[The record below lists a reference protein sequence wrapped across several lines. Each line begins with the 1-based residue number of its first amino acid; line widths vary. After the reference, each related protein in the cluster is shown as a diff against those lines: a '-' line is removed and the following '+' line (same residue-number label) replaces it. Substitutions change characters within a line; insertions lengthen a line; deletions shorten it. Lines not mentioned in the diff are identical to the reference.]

1 MSVVEDVETPK
12 LSTGKHPD
20 SKLTV
25 VPDSPTTADQAG
37 GYSSGHPWYTGGGAL
52 EDIAGIAGAVESGS
66 WLDGGLSG
74 LSLVADTASM
84 YFDPLGTALSWGVA
98 MIMDHCD
105 PLRSWL
111 QKLAGNQDDVSAKAN
126 TWRNVACA
134 LEENAKRMDA
144 NVASF
149 TQYSRGQAANS
160 FAESAGGVNALI
172 VGAAQGARV
181 LSQGLEILAGVV
193 EVVYSMVRDA
203 ISQIVGTFISA
214 VIQALLT
221 AGLAL
226 AKLIPE
232 ISVKVSAWVS
242 KLWGHIDSLL
252 SSAGKLVTLFK
263 SGGDLIASMVKKI
276 KNGLKA
282 GFGKGHAPAPHEP
295 RHSAKGPKRRQPQSR
310 IKEDPNSVRSRQ
322 DLLDDVPNTTKKI
335 KKYDPIGA
343 EGRVRDIKGID
354 LVEKPDNVCGFGND
368 GKPRTYSEWLDE
380 HKTTYMD
387 DHGVEQVGHDWPPN
401 DGYAGARNFSSLAE
415 YASEHG
421 VIVDRVGGPN
431 GEFLGAVEGGRVASF
446 EERGLA
452 PTSVHQPYYQY
463 VFTGHMPEGWQ
474 IEHGIAAS
482 WESECGGVR
491 QLRVLDQT
499 GRPMTISELIQ
510 AGVLKGA
517 EVPVGF

>member
-20 SKLTV
+20 PKLTV

-181 LSQGLEILAGVV
+181 LSQGLETLAGVV

-295 RHSAKGPKRRQPQSR
+295 RHSAKGPKHRQPQSR

-322 DLLDDVPNTTKKI
+322 DLLDDVPSETNA
-335 KKYDPIGA
+335 YDLSPELLR
-343 EGRVRDIKGID
+343 EGRINGVKGVD
-354 LVEKPDNVCGFGND
+354 FVHNADNVCGVGKDGN
-368 GKPRTYSEWLDE
+368 PRAYAEWLDE
-380 HKTTYMD
+380 HKTTYVNSQ
-387 DHGVEQVGHDWPPN
+387 GQTKIGHDWPPN
-401 DGYAGARNFSSLAE
+401 DGYAGERKLSSFAE

-421 VIVDRVGGPN
+421 VIVDRVGDPDGK
-431 GEFLGAVEGGRVASF
+431 FLGAVKDGRVASF
-446 EERGLA
+446 EERGLPPA
-452 PTSVHQPYYQY
+452 SVHQPYYQY
-463 VFTGHMPEGWQ
+463 VFTGHMPEGWK

-491 QLRVLDQT
+491 QLRILDEL
-499 GRPMTISELIQ
+499 GSPVKISDLIKR
-510 AGVLKGA
+510 GVLKGV

>member
-1 MSVVEDVETPK
+1 MSVAEDVEAPE

-20 SKLTV
+20 PKLTV
-25 VPDSPTTADQAG
+25 VPDSPTTANQEG
-37 GYSSGHPWYTGGGAL
+37 GYSSQHPWYTGGGAL
-52 EDIAGIAGAVESGS
+52 EDIAGIAGAVESKS

-214 VIQALLT
+214 VVQALLT

-276 KNGLKA
+276 KTGLKV

-295 RHSAKGPKRRQPQSR
+295 RHSAKHPKRRQPQSR

-322 DLLDDVPNTTKKI
+322 DLLNEVPNTTKNLGKN
-335 KKYDPIGA
+335 DPIEA
-343 EGRVRDIKGID
+343 TGRVRDIKGID
-354 LVEKPDNVCGFGND
+354 LVENPDNVCGFGND
-368 GKPRTYSEWLDE
+368 GKPRTYSAWLDQ
-380 HKTTYMD
+380 HKTTYLD

-401 DGYAGARNFSSLAE
+401 HGYAGERNFSSFAE
-415 YASEHG
+415 YSSEHG

-463 VFTGHMPEGWQ
+463 VFTGHMPKGWQ

-499 GRPMTISELIQ
+499 GRPVKISELIE

>member
-1 MSVVEDVETPK
+1 MSVAEDVEAPE
-12 LSTGKHPD
+12 LSTGKHQDP
-20 SKLTV
+20 KLTV
-25 VPDSPTTADQAG
+25 VPDSPTTVDQEG
-37 GYSSGHPWYTGGGAL
+37 GYSSEHPWYTGGGAL

-98 MIMDHCD
+98 MILDHCD

-111 QKLAGNQDDVSAKAN
+111 HKLAGNQDDVSAKAN

-214 VIQALLT
+214 VVQALLT

-263 SGGDLIASMVKKI
+263 SGGVLIASMVKKI

-282 GFGKGHAPAPHEP
+282 GFGKGHGPAPHEP

-322 DLLDDVPNTTKKI
+322 DLLDDVPLDEKTKKYI
-335 KKYDPIGA
+335 ESLPR
-343 EGRVRDIKGID
+343 EGQVNGLRGID
-354 LVEKPDNVCGFGND
+354 FVENPDKVCGFGKD
-368 GKPRTYSEWLDE
+368 GKPRTYQEWQKSPDSE
-380 HKTTYMD
+380 
-387 DHGVEQVGHDWPPN
+387 WPPN
-401 DGYAGARNFSSLAE
+401 DGYAGARNFSSFAE
-415 YASEHG
+415 YSSEHG

-431 GEFLGAVEGGRVASF
+431 GEFLGAVEGGHVASF

-463 VFTGHMPEGWQ
+463 VFTGHMPEGWK
-474 IEHGIAAS
+474 IEHGIAAP

-491 QLRVLDQT
+491 QLRVVDEF
-499 GRPMTISELIQ
+499 GSPVKISNLIKK
-510 AGVLKGA
+510 GVLKGV

>member
-1 MSVVEDVETPK
+1 M
-12 LSTGKHPD
+12 
-20 SKLTV
+20 
-25 VPDSPTTADQAG
+25 
-37 GYSSGHPWYTGGGAL
+37 
-52 EDIAGIAGAVESGS
+52 
-66 WLDGGLSG
+66 
-74 LSLVADTASM
+74 
-84 YFDPLGTALSWGVA
+84 
-98 MIMDHCD
+98 
-105 PLRSWL
+105 
-111 QKLAGNQDDVSAKAN
+111 
-126 TWRNVACA
+126 
-134 LEENAKRMDA
+134 
-144 NVASF
+144 
-149 TQYSRGQAANS
+149 
-160 FAESAGGVNALI
+160 
-172 VGAAQGARV
+172 

-295 RHSAKGPKRRQPQSR
+295 RHSAKDPKRRQPQSR

-491 QLRVLDQT
+491 QLRILNEFGKPV
-499 GRPMTISELIQ
+499 GVSELIRT
-510 AGVLKGA
+510 GILKGV

>member
-1 MSVVEDVETPK
+1 MSVAEDVEAPE
-12 LSTGKHPD
+12 LSTGKHQDP
-20 SKLTV
+20 KLTV
-25 VPDSPTTADQAG
+25 VPDSSTTANQES
-37 GYSSGHPWYTGGGAL
+37 GYSSQHPWYTGGGAL

-98 MIMDHCD
+98 MILDHCD

-111 QKLAGNQDDVSAKAN
+111 HKLAGNQDDVSAKAN

-134 LEENAKRMDA
+134 LEENAKRIDA
-144 NVASF
+144 DVASF

-242 KLWGHIDSLL
+242 KLWG
-252 SSAGKLVTLFK
+252 AY
-263 SGGDLIASMVKKI
+263 
-276 KNGLKA
+276 
-282 GFGKGHAPAPHEP
+282 
-295 RHSAKGPKRRQPQSR
+295 R
-310 IKEDPNSVRSRQ
+310 
-322 DLLDDVPNTTKKI
+322 
-335 KKYDPIGA
+335 
-343 EGRVRDIKGID
+343 
-354 LVEKPDNVCGFGND
+354 
-368 GKPRTYSEWLDE
+368 
-380 HKTTYMD
+380 
-387 DHGVEQVGHDWPPN
+387 
-401 DGYAGARNFSSLAE
+401 
-415 YASEHG
+415 
-421 VIVDRVGGPN
+421 
-431 GEFLGAVEGGRVASF
+431 
-446 EERGLA
+446 
-452 PTSVHQPYYQY
+452 
-463 VFTGHMPEGWQ
+463 
-474 IEHGIAAS
+474 
-482 WESECGGVR
+482 
-491 QLRVLDQT
+491 
-499 GRPMTISELIQ
+499 
-510 AGVLKGA
+510 
-517 EVPVGF
+517 

>member
-1 MSVVEDVETPK
+1 MSVVEEVEAPE
-12 LSTGKHPD
+12 LSTGKHQDP
-20 SKLTV
+20 KLTV
-25 VPDSPTTADQAG
+25 VPDSPATANQEN
-37 GYSSGHPWYTGGGAL
+37 GYSSEHPWYTGGGAL
-52 EDIAGIAGAVESGS
+52 EDIAGIAGAVESKS

-111 QKLAGNQDDVSAKAN
+111 HKLAGNQDDVSAKAN

-322 DLLDDVPNTTKKI
+322 DLLDDVPYQPTNKGLDESIAT
-335 KKYDPIGA
+335 IG
-343 EGRVRDIKGID
+343 RIKGIKGVD
-354 LVEKPDNVCGFGND
+354 LVHNSDNVCGFGKD
-368 GKPRTYSEWLDE
+368 GKPRTYAEWHDE
-380 HKTTYMD
+380 HKTTYVD
-387 DHGVEQVGHDWPPN
+387 EKGRIKVGHDWPPN
-401 DGYAGARNFSSLAE
+401 DGYAGERKLSSFAE
-415 YASEHG
+415 YSSEHG

-446 EERGLA
+446 EERGLPPA
-452 PTSVHQPYYQY
+452 SVHQPYYQY

-482 WESECGGVR
+482 WQSECGGAR
-491 QLRVLDQT
+491 QLRVVDAFGKAQT
-499 GRPMTISELIQ
+499 IDDLIKE
-510 AGVLKGA
+510 GVLKGM

>member
-1 MSVVEDVETPK
+1 MSVQEDVEAPE
-12 LSTGKHPD
+12 LSTRKHPD
-20 SKLTV
+20 PKLTV
-25 VPDSPTTADQAG
+25 VPDSPTTADRTG
-37 GYSSGHPWYTGGGAL
+37 GYSSEHPWYTGGGAL
-52 EDIAGIAGAVESGS
+52 EDIAGIAGAVESKS

-126 TWRNVACA
+126 TWRSVACA

-144 NVASF
+144 NAASF

>member
-1 MSVVEDVETPK
+1 MSVAEDVEAPG

-20 SKLTV
+20 PKLTV
-25 VPDSPTTADQAG
+25 VPDTPTTADQTG
-37 GYSSGHPWYTGGGAL
+37 GYSSEHPWYTGGGAL
-52 EDIAGIAGAVESGS
+52 EDIAGIAGAVESKS

-84 YFDPLGTALSWGVA
+84 FFDPLGTALSWGVA

-181 LSQGLEILAGVV
+181 LSQGLETLAGVV

-276 KNGLKA
+276 KSGLKA
-282 GFGKGHAPAPHEP
+282 GFGKGHAPTPHEP
-295 RHSAKGPKRRQPQSR
+295 RHSAKGPKRRQPRSR

-335 KKYDPIGA
+335 KKYDPIA
-343 EGRVRDIKGID
+343 AVGRVRDIKGID
-354 LVEKPDNVCGFGND
+354 LVEKPDNVCGFGNS
-368 GKPRTYSEWLDE
+368 GKPRAYSEWLDE

-387 DHGVEQVGHDWPPN
+387 DHGEEQVGHVWPPN
-401 DGYAGARNFSSLAE
+401 DGYAGERKLSSFAE
-415 YASEHG
+415 YSSQHG

-446 EERGLA
+446 EERGLPPA
-452 PTSVHQPYYQY
+452 SVHEPYYQY
-463 VFTGHMPEGWQ
+463 VFTGHMPKGWQ

-499 GRPMTISELIQ
+499 RRPMTISELIQ

>member
-1 MSVVEDVETPK
+1 MSVVEDVEAPE

-20 SKLTV
+20 PKLTV
-25 VPDSPTTADQAG
+25 VPDSPTTANQES
-37 GYSSGHPWYTGGGAL
+37 GYSSEHPWYTGGGAL
-52 EDIAGIAGAVESGS
+52 EDIAGIAGAVESKS

-84 YFDPLGTALSWGVA
+84 FFDPLGTALSWGVA

-111 QKLAGNQDDVSAKAN
+111 HKLAGNQDDVSAKAN

-214 VIQALLT
+214 VVQALLT

-276 KNGLKA
+276 KSGLKA

-295 RHSAKGPKRRQPQSR
+295 RHSAKHPKRRQPQSR

-322 DLLDDVPNTTKKI
+322 DLLDDVTDEVEDPGLVAAIVNEGKI
-335 KKYDPIGA
+335 SDL
-343 EGRVRDIKGID
+343 KGID
-354 LVEKPDNVCGFGND
+354 VVENPDNVCGFGKD
-368 GKPRTYSEWLDE
+368 GKPRTYAEWLDE
-380 HKTTYMD
+380 HKTKYVD
-387 DHGVEQVGHDWPPN
+387 ENGRIKVGHDWPPN
-401 DGYAGARNFSSLAE
+401 DGYAGERKLSSFAE
-415 YASEHG
+415 YSSEHG

-431 GEFLGAVEGGRVASF
+431 GKFLAAVEDGRVASF

-452 PTSVHQPYYQY
+452 PGSVHEPYYQY

-499 GRPMTISELIQ
+499 RRPMKISELIQ
-510 AGVLKGA
+510 AGVLKGV

>member
-1 MSVVEDVETPK
+1 
-12 LSTGKHPD
+12 
-20 SKLTV
+20 
-25 VPDSPTTADQAG
+25 
-37 GYSSGHPWYTGGGAL
+37 
-52 EDIAGIAGAVESGS
+52 
-66 WLDGGLSG
+66 
-74 LSLVADTASM
+74 
-84 YFDPLGTALSWGVA
+84 
-98 MIMDHCD
+98 
-105 PLRSWL
+105 
-111 QKLAGNQDDVSAKAN
+111 
-126 TWRNVACA
+126 
-134 LEENAKRMDA
+134 
-144 NVASF
+144 
-149 TQYSRGQAANS
+149 
-160 FAESAGGVNALI
+160 
-172 VGAAQGARV
+172 
-181 LSQGLEILAGVV
+181 
-193 EVVYSMVRDA
+193 MVRDA

-276 KNGLKA
+276 KSGLKA

-322 DLLDDVPNTTKKI
+322 DLLNEVPNTTKNLGKN
-335 KKYDPIGA
+335 DPIEA
-343 EGRVRDIKGID
+343 TGRVRDIKGID
-354 LVEKPDNVCGFGND
+354 LVENPDNVCGFGKG
-368 GKPRTYSEWLDE
+368 GKPRTYSAWLDQ
-380 HKTTYMD
+380 HKTTYLD

-401 DGYAGARNFSSLAE
+401 DGYAGERNFSSFAE
-415 YASEHG
+415 YSSEHG

-446 EERGLA
+446 EERGLPPA
-452 PTSVHQPYYQY
+452 SVHEPYYQY
-463 VFTGHMPEGWQ
+463 VFTGHMPKGWQ

-499 GRPMTISELIQ
+499 GRPVKISELIE

>member
-1 MSVVEDVETPK
+1 MSVAEDVEAPG

-20 SKLTV
+20 PKLTV
-25 VPDSPTTADQAG
+25 VPDTPTTADQTG
-37 GYSSGHPWYTGGGAL
+37 GYSSEHPWYTGGGAL
-52 EDIAGIAGAVESGS
+52 EDIAGIAGAVESKS

-84 YFDPLGTALSWGVA
+84 FFDPLGTALSWGVA
-98 MIMDHCD
+98 MILDHCD

-276 KNGLKA
+276 KSGLKA
-282 GFGKGHAPAPHEP
+282 GFGKGHGPAPHEP
-295 RHSAKGPKRRQPQSR
+295 RHSAKQPKRRQPQSR

-322 DLLDDVPNTTKKI
+322 DLLDDVPYQPMDADLDKSIVNIGRI
-335 KKYDPIGA
+335 K
-343 EGRVRDIKGID
+343 DIKGVD
-354 LVEKPDNVCGFGND
+354 LVHNSDNVCGFGND
-368 GKPRTYSEWLDE
+368 GKPRTYSAWLDE
-380 HKTTYMD
+380 HKTTYVNSQ
-387 DHGVEQVGHDWPPN
+387 GQTKIGHDWPPN
-401 DGYAGARNFSSLAE
+401 DGYAGERKLSSFAE
-415 YASEHG
+415 YSSEHG

-431 GEFLGAVEGGRVASF
+431 GKFLAAVEDGHVASF

-452 PTSVHQPYYQY
+452 PGSVHEPYYQY

-491 QLRVLDQT
+491 QLRILD
-499 GRPMTISELIQ
+499 ELGSPVKITKLIEM
-510 AGVLKGA
+510 GVLKGV

>member
-1 MSVVEDVETPK
+1 
-12 LSTGKHPD
+12 
-20 SKLTV
+20 
-25 VPDSPTTADQAG
+25 
-37 GYSSGHPWYTGGGAL
+37 
-52 EDIAGIAGAVESGS
+52 
-66 WLDGGLSG
+66 
-74 LSLVADTASM
+74 
-84 YFDPLGTALSWGVA
+84 
-98 MIMDHCD
+98 
-105 PLRSWL
+105 
-111 QKLAGNQDDVSAKAN
+111 
-126 TWRNVACA
+126 
-134 LEENAKRMDA
+134 
-144 NVASF
+144 
-149 TQYSRGQAANS
+149 
-160 FAESAGGVNALI
+160 
-172 VGAAQGARV
+172 
-181 LSQGLEILAGVV
+181 
-193 EVVYSMVRDA
+193 MVRDA

-282 GFGKGHAPAPHEP
+282 GIGKGHAPAPHEP
-295 RHSAKGPKRRQPQSR
+295 RHSAKHPKRRQPQSR

>member
-1 MSVVEDVETPK
+1 MSVAEEVEAPE
-12 LSTGKHPD
+12 LSTGKHQDP
-20 SKLTV
+20 KLTV
-25 VPDSPTTADQAG
+25 VPDSPTTANQES
-37 GYSSGHPWYTGGGAL
+37 GYSSEHPWYTGGGAL
-52 EDIAGIAGAVESGS
+52 EDIAGIAGAVESKS

-111 QKLAGNQDDVSAKAN
+111 HKLAGNQDDVSAKAN

-263 SGGDLIASMVKKI
+263 SGGDLISSMVKKI

-295 RHSAKGPKRRQPQSR
+295 RHSAKHPKRRQPQSR

-322 DLLDDVPNTTKKI
+322 DLLDDVPLDEKTKKYI
-335 KKYDPIGA
+335 ESLPR
-343 EGRVRDIKGID
+343 EGQVNGLRGID
-354 LVEKPDNVCGFGND
+354 FVENPDKVCGFGKD
-368 GKPRTYSEWLDE
+368 GKPRTYQEWQKSPDSE
-380 HKTTYMD
+380 
-387 DHGVEQVGHDWPPN
+387 WPPN
-401 DGYAGARNFSSLAE
+401 DGYAGERTFSSFRE
-415 YASEHG
+415 YASRHG
-421 VIVDRVGGPN
+421 VIVDRIGGPG
-431 GEFLGAVEGGRVASF
+431 GEYLGAVENGHVASF
-446 EERGLA
+446 GERGLG
-452 PTSVHQPYYQY
+452 PGSVHQPYYQY
-463 VFTGHMPEGWQ
+463 QFTGHMPEGWK

-482 WESECGGVR
+482 WGSECGGVR
-491 QLRVLDQT
+491 QLRVVDAFGKPQT
-499 GRPMTISELIQ
+499 IDDLIDE
-510 AGVLKGA
+510 GVLKGM
-517 EVPVGF
+517 EVPVGL

>member
-1 MSVVEDVETPK
+1 MSVAEEVEGPE
-12 LSTGKHPD
+12 LSTGKHQDP
-20 SKLTV
+20 KLTV
-25 VPDSPTTADQAG
+25 VPDSPTTANQES
-37 GYSSGHPWYTGGGAL
+37 GYSPEHPWYTGGGAL
-52 EDIAGIAGAVESGS
+52 EDIAGIAGAVESKS

-84 YFDPLGTALSWGVA
+84 FFDPLGTALSWGVA

-282 GFGKGHAPAPHEP
+282 GFGKGMLPRRMNPDTLRKAP
-295 RHSAKGPKRRQPQSR
+295 
-310 IKEDPNSVRSRQ
+310 SVGNRSRA
-322 DLLDDVPNTTKKI
+322 LRKT
-335 KKYDPIGA
+335 PILCV
-343 EGRVRDIKGID
+343 RVRIYLTMCLTSPRMQFQKSRLRI
-354 LVEKPDNVCGFGND
+354 LD
-368 GKPRTYSEWLDE
+368 GSR
-380 HKTTYMD
+380 
-387 DHGVEQVGHDWPPN
+387 
-401 DGYAGARNFSSLAE
+401 A
-415 YASEHG
+415 
-421 VIVDRVGGPN
+421 
-431 GEFLGAVEGGRVASF
+431 
-446 EERGLA
+446 
-452 PTSVHQPYYQY
+452 
-463 VFTGHMPEGWQ
+463 
-474 IEHGIAAS
+474 
-482 WESECGGVR
+482 
-491 QLRVLDQT
+491 LRVLISYIIQT
-499 GRPMTISELIQ
+499 MFVASGTAVSLGPIQSGSMSIKRRIWMITVWNRLGMIGHLMTGMQANGNSLRLQSIRPST
-510 AGVLKGA
+510 V
-517 EVPVGF
+517 